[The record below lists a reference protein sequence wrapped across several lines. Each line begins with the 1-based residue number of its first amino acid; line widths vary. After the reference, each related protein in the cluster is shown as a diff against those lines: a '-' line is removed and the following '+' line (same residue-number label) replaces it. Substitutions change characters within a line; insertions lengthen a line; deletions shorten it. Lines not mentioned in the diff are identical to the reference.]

1 MNFIPLPP
9 IMPRPIFRK
18 NQYSF
23 FNNYFKGLYPNMYND
38 ILKNLGQEQD
48 EVTPEP
54 QPTAPMPTQPE
65 RQERSREE
73 IAAANKIRMQD
84 RLAGKYT
91 IQGQIVGQQIP
102 EFTGDQKGINSV
114 ISKFVTGKDS
124 DSVFEGLGKL
134 GKVNIFGALDKFNDN
149 AHAKNIQEIIKS
161 NGELGG
167 AGMVFDPAT
176 NRYVGLSFSETDLG
190 EKTSALVKSLT
201 GSSTGKKRTF
211 IGNVPDVVVYNNTV
225 YNTTN
230 AKDRSNLMDAMNS
243 DNAYHLENHHR
254 RGEIEQGEG
263 VPDRLVTQTDVA
275 TPPQTPP
282 RDDDKP
288 DRSVSTKPET
298 VGSGFVG
305 DPGTSPEEY
314 AEPEDL
320 SAGFGE
326 GVEYG
331 FNTGGFIGGMNPDQV
346 TDAQTVADDYPIDSD
361 DGDFMINA
369 AAI

>member
-9 IMPRPIFRK
+9 IMPRSIFRK

-102 EFTGDQKGINSV
+102 EFTGNQKGINSV

-201 GSSTGKKRTF
+201 GSSTGKRRTF
-211 IGNVPDVVVYNNTV
+211 VGNVP
-225 YNTTN
+225 
-230 AKDRSNLMDAMNS
+230 AKL
-243 DNAYHLENHHR
+243 
-254 RGEIEQGEG
+254 
-263 VPDRLVTQTDVA
+263 
-275 TPPQTPP
+275 
-282 RDDDKP
+282 
-288 DRSVSTKPET
+288 VSTLP
-298 VGSGFVG
+298 
-305 DPGTSPEEY
+305 
-314 AEPEDL
+314 
-320 SAGFGE
+320 
-326 GVEYG
+326 
-331 FNTGGFIGGMNPDQV
+331 
-346 TDAQTVADDYPIDSD
+346 
-361 DGDFMINA
+361 
-369 AAI
+369 